1 MESTETQNE
10 QPIETVVDKKTPKI
24 EKEKVK
30 KERKQ
35 RVLKDPKKL
44 EDVKRLFDAGKS
56 RAEIRAE
63 LNLKSC
69 GLYIRKIL
77 AERNAN
83 EKKDDKK

>member
-1 MESTETQNE
+1 METQNE
-10 QPIETVVDKKTPKI
+10 QAPEMVANEKTPKI
-24 EKEKVK
+24 KKEKIKKEK
-30 KERKQ
+30 KERKP
-35 RVLKDPKKL
+35 KDSKKL

-69 GLYIRKIL
+69 GTYIRKIL